1 MKAKKAF
8 KMIDDLYEQK
18 SDNNYFIDFAP
29 FDFPNENYS
38 ELEEYLNVHYK
49 KDFAKKI
56 KFIAFAVIY
65 HYPASIFLE
74 DDIENPIYPNL
85 INRDLR
91 NIGLEVLAA
100 IIDKMILENYIGL
113 NILFKNNKTT
123 TLLRIEDGYDSYFFN
138 LPDKEKDVIQSL
150 VDHQGLFLR
159 KIEE

>member
-1 MKAKKAF
+1 MKAKKAN
-8 KMIDDLYEQK
+8 KIIDNLLEQEGN
-18 SDNNYFIDFAP
+18 NNYFIDFAP
-29 FDFPNENYS
+29 FDFPNEDYS

-74 DDIENPIYPNL
+74 DGAEEPIYPNL
-85 INRDLR
+85 INKDLR

-113 NILFKNNKTT
+113 NILFKNKETT
-123 TLLRIEDGYDSYFFN
+123 SLLRIEDGYDSYFFN
-138 LPDKEKDVIQSL
+138 LPDSEKDNIKSL

>member
-8 KMIDDLYEQK
+8 KIIDDLYEQK
-18 SDNNYFIDFAP
+18 NGNNYFIDFAP
-29 FDFPNENYS
+29 FDFPNEDYS

-56 KFIAFAVIY
+56 KFITFAIIY
-65 HYPASIFLE
+65 HYKASIFL
-74 DDIENPIYPNL
+74 DNDVTDPIYPDLMNK
-85 INRDLR
+85 DLR
-91 NIGLEVLAA
+91 HLRLEVLAA
-100 IIDKMILENYIGL
+100 LIDNMVLENYTGL
-113 NILFKNNKTT
+113 YILFKNNKTT
-123 TLLRIEDGYDSYFFN
+123 TLLSIEDGYDSYFFN